1 MNAKIV
7 CKSKAANDNG
17 TLITVSDGIKTW
29 SKNINSNLEA
39 VFDVPGKVKYTIS
52 LSRNGIVETKQVGV
66 GLGGY
71 AEVEFGLDKTTWKG
85 LKNIVNAHVE
95 SSYCKIGDE
104 ITEIL
109 STGEQVTFRIAA
121 INHDSAHQL
130 IFESKYCLE
139 TGKPMYHTNG
149 FTGGW
154 NDTEIRA
161 WLNNIFYNYLS
172 IDLKNAI
179 TERVKKRSAGN
190 GSNLLVSA
198 ADKIWL
204 PTEKEVY
211 GLRKYAASTEFQQ
224 NDLNKFPIYKTPSD
238 RIKTFGKNGAMTYWW
253 LSSPDASRNGI
264 FCDVTT
270 EGDAPYSS
278 WVEAAY
284 GMAPCFQIVANS

>member
-7 CKSKAANDNG
+7 CKSKVANDNG

-52 LSRNGIVETKQVGV
+52 LSRNGMVETKQVGV

-130 IFESKYCLE
+130 IFESKHCLQQQRRMNPSA
-139 TGKPMYHTNG
+139 TTA
-149 FTGGW
+149 GGW
-154 NDTEIRA
+154 ASTEIRA
-161 WLNNIFYNYLS
+161 WLNDSFFSQLS
-172 IDLKNAI
+172 PNLRAVISQR
-179 TERVKKRSAGN
+179 TAGHSVGN
-190 GSNLLVSA
+190 MSSSLVMVT
-198 ADKIWL
+198 DKIWL
-204 PTEKEVY
+204 PRSWEVFGEDAYSVHTEYTQGGAK
-211 GLRKYAASTEFQQ
+211 Q
-224 NDLNKFPIYKTPSD
+224 FPIFAVAANRSKTL
-238 RIKTFGKNGAMTYWW
+238 GKNGGSTDWW
-253 LSSPDASRNGI
+253 LASAMSVDNPRFCVVTAAAIAHGYNADIKLGI
-264 FCDVTT
+264 V
-270 EGDAPYSS
+270 
-278 WVEAAY
+278 
-284 GMAPCFQIVANS
+284 PCFQIVADS